1 MKWYTVKNERM
12 VTFDGQSS
20 NILDIGGWGNGYVAI
35 PPGHCLYG
43 LSYDEV
49 YLKTG
54 DIFSVH
60 GGITYSKFGNG
71 VNAPKNWWVFGFDTC
86 HFHDSLNK
94 WPESAVIEETKSFFW
109 QLVQIEWGE
118 L

>member
-1 MKWYTVKNERM
+1 MKWYIIKNESPF
-12 VTFDGQSS
+12 VLTNPSPKVLG
-20 NILDIGGWGNGYVAI
+20 IGGWGNGYVAI
-35 PPGHCLYG
+35 PPGHCLYE

-49 YLKTG
+49 YWKMG
-54 DIFSVH
+54 DILSVH
-60 GGITYSKFGNG
+60 GGITYSNFGDG

-86 HFHDSLNK
+86 HYNDSLDK

-109 QLVQIEWGE
+109 QLVKIEWGE